1 MIPRR
6 SGGHAPGPAWE
17 SIPILIRRSIVIL
30 WSGSRTSPLGR
41 GAWYSGITGEFG
53 GLARTDDQSNVELP
67 LLIKPTPTHEL
78 GSPTGTRTGMIPLL
92 MSMGGVAVAVT
103 VALISQTR
111 SKNLEH
117 ELSYTARFF
126 PTWK

>member
-17 SIPILIRRSIVIL
+17 SIPILIRRSIVTL
-30 WSGSRTSPLGR
+30 WGGSRTSPCGR

-53 GLARTDDQSNVELP
+53 GLARKDDQSN

-78 GSPTGTRTGMIPLL
+78 GSPMGTRTGMILLL
-92 MSMGGVAVAVT
+92 MSMGGVAIAVT